1 MPRTLFRTCDEP
13 LPRSIHRIGGGLG
26 LSVLALLGIG
36 FGSILFL
43 VLVISRHA
51 YAFGTA
57 VSGRLPYM
65 SAPVYAICP
74 VLVPV
79 MLILAGY
86 GVISLVVGV
95 GMVLPLVKRREAI
108 WTFVAVIFLW
118 QLTGE
123 PPRVREGILADGV
136 GVEDQ
141 RFSNSDRQRLLAF
154 QAMDMEMLE
163 LQIIDDLRLSNLN
176 RALRQLEE
184 LRLRRPEIDTQ
195 DWAAGLVNLE
205 GVAQALEW

>member
-1 MPRTLFRTCDEP
+1 MRFEAEKDEEAWRSSLLLACTVADCDGSTYWRLFRDSLSSGDAMGCLAHFSALVMA

-51 YAFGTA
+51 YVFGTA

-123 PPRVREGILADGV
+123 PPRSERVYSPMGSVLKIK
-136 GVEDQ
+136 
-141 RFSNSDRQRLLAF
+141 
-154 QAMDMEMLE
+154 
-163 LQIIDDLRLSNLN
+163 I
-176 RALRQLEE
+176 
-184 LRLRRPEIDTQ
+184 
-195 DWAAGLVNLE
+195 
-205 GVAQALEW
+205 